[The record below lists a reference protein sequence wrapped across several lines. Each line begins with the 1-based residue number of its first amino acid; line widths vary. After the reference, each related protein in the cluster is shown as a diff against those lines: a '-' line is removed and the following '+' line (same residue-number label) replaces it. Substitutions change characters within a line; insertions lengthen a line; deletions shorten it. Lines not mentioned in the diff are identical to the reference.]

1 MLGAIS
7 KKIMAIKKISEE
19 EFYNYNII
27 KNPMASVLGKE
38 VSWFS
43 GKENN
48 LLATII
54 KDKTD
59 NDWGYV
65 ILLKQP
71 NNECRAEEV
80 EVSFETRGIAESK
93 VLGKL
98 EELIAS
104 GEYVEKLYEDDNEIE
119 EPKQN
124 IIITDINEE
133 VKKYFK
139 KHPEKLFE
147 LSSRKFEELVA
158 SILEDMGL
166 DIQLTKATRD
176 GGTDII
182 ASIKNALTSILILV
196 ECKRYAPDNKVGV
209 GIIRNVIGVHTLRN
223 PSKSIIVTSST
234 FTKDALKEAAKLET
248 KLDLKDYDD
257 LKGWLNK
264 Y

>member
-1 MLGAIS
+1 
-7 KKIMAIKKISEE
+7 MAIKRISEE
-19 EFYNYNII
+19 EFYDYNVI
-27 KNPMASVLGKE
+27 KNPMASVLGNE

-43 GKENN
+43 EKDNN

-54 KDKTD
+54 KDRID

-65 ILLKQP
+65 ILLKEP
-71 NNECRAEEV
+71 NGEYRATEV
-80 EVSFETRGIAESK
+80 EASFETKEIAESK
-93 VLGKL
+93 VLEKL
-98 EELIAS
+98 EELVLS
-104 GEYVEKLYEDDNEIE
+104 GKYVEELYEDDNEIKE
-119 EPKQN
+119 STQN

-139 KHPEKLFE
+139 KHPEKLYD
-147 LSSRKFEELVA
+147 LSPRKFEELVA

-182 ASIKNALTSILILV
+182 ASVKNALTSLLNLV

-209 GIIRNVIGVHTLRN
+209 DIIRNVAGVHTLKN
-223 PSKSIIVTSST
+223 PAKSIIITTSS
-234 FTKDALKEAAKLET
+234 FTKDAKEIAKELET
-248 KLDLKDYDD
+248 KIDLKDYED
-257 LKGWLNK
+257 LKIWLNK

>member
-1 MLGAIS
+1 VQFE
-7 KKIMAIKKISEE
+7 KKLMAIKKITEE
-19 EFYNYNII
+19 EFYNYDVI
-27 KNPMASVLGKE
+27 KNPMASILGKE
-38 VSWFS
+38 VNWFS
-43 GKENN
+43 EKENN

-54 KDKTD
+54 NDKID

-65 ILLKQP
+65 ILVKQP
-71 NNECRAEEV
+71 NNEYRAEEV
-80 EVSFETRGIAESK
+80 EASFETREIAESK

-98 EELIAS
+98 EELVAS
-104 GEYVEKLYEDDNEIE
+104 GKYIEELYEEENEIE
-119 EPKQN
+119 EPKQS

-139 KHPEKLFE
+139 KHPEKLYD
-147 LSSRKFEELVA
+147 LSPRKFEELVA

-182 ASIKNALTSILILV
+182 ASIKNALTSVLILV

-209 GIIRNVIGVHTLRN
+209 GIIRNVVGVHTLRN
-223 PSKSIIVTSST
+223 PAKSIIVTTST
-234 FTKDALKEAAKLET
+234 FTKDALKEAKKLET

-257 LKGWLNK
+257 LKAWLNK

>member
-1 MLGAIS
+1 
-7 KKIMAIKKISEE
+7 MAIKRISEG
-19 EFYNYNII
+19 EFYDYNVI
-27 KNPMASVLGKE
+27 KNPMASVLGNE

-43 GKENN
+43 EKENN

-54 KDKTD
+54 NDRID

-65 ILLKQP
+65 ILLKEP
-71 NNECRAEEV
+71 NGEYRATEV
-80 EVSFETRGIAESK
+80 EASFETKEIAKSK

-98 EELIAS
+98 EELVSS
-104 GEYVEKLYEDDNEIE
+104 GKYIEELYEDDNEIE
-119 EPKQN
+119 ESTQN

-139 KHPEKLFE
+139 KHPEKLYD
-147 LSSRKFEELVA
+147 LSPRKFEELVA

-182 ASIKNALTSILILV
+182 ASVKNALTSLLILV

-209 GIIRNVIGVHTLRN
+209 DIIRNVAGVHTLKN
-223 PSKSIIVTSST
+223 PAKSIIVTTST
-234 FTKDALKEAAKLET
+234 FTKDAKEIAKELET
-248 KLDLKDYDD
+248 RIDLKDYED
-257 LKGWLNK
+257 LKIWLNK

>member
-1 MLGAIS
+1 
-7 KKIMAIKKISEE
+7 MAIKRISEE
-19 EFYNYNII
+19 EFYDYNVI
-27 KNPMASVLGKE
+27 KNPMASVLGNE

-43 GKENN
+43 EKDNN

-54 KDKTD
+54 KDRID

-65 ILLKQP
+65 ILLKEP
-71 NNECRAEEV
+71 NGEYRATEV
-80 EVSFETRGIAESK
+80 EASFETKEIAESK
-93 VLGKL
+93 VLEKL
-98 EELIAS
+98 EELVLS
-104 GEYVEKLYEDDNEIE
+104 GKYVEELYEDDNEIKE
-119 EPKQN
+119 STQN

-139 KHPEKLFE
+139 KHPEKLYD
-147 LSSRKFEELVA
+147 LSPRKFEELVA

-182 ASIKNALTSILILV
+182 ASVKNALTSLLILV

-209 GIIRNVIGVHTLRN
+209 DIIRNVAGVHTLKN
-223 PSKSIIVTSST
+223 PAKSIIITTSS
-234 FTKDALKEAAKLET
+234 FTKDAKEIAKELET
-248 KLDLKDYDD
+248 KIDLKDYED
-257 LKGWLNK
+257 LKIWLNK